1 MSPAHL
7 IISEK
12 AQKIIQRKGKTDW
25 REEACFAD
33 GNTIYAFEM
42 WRNGIKLSAETERNR
57 KKKMEE
63 VEEKVEKIMVPYSG
77 LELATSKC
85 KKI

>member
-42 WRNGIKLSAETERNR
+42 WRNGIKLSAETERNQKKNGRSWR
-57 KKKMEE
+57 KSRKNNGALLW
-63 VEEKVEKIMVPYSG
+63 PRTRD
-77 LELATSKC
+77 LEM
-85 KKI
+85 